1 LIDVFG
7 SSLTYASSGAVYGT
21 STQTLHSVRDPT
33 FGLDPYTTLKL
44 IHEEMVLD
52 TGGRVLRFSN
62 IFGPTMSE
70 DTVIAKLSQQIRGN
84 LQIPLQQNAV
94 RDYLFVEEAVRAIS
108 LTLAKKTPPILN
120 IATGLGRD
128 VNQLVGEI
136 AQVLEIR
143 ELRIVR
149 EAERQPINCNVL
161 SITETKN
168 VLGWH
173 PSLDFKN
180 QIRRTLFVE
189 KQEK

>member
-1 LIDVFG
+1 
-7 SSLTYASSGAVYGT
+7 
-21 STQTLHSVRDPT
+21 
-33 FGLDPYTTLKL
+33 
-44 IHEEMVLD
+44 M
-52 TGGRVLRFSN
+52 
-62 IFGPTMSE
+62 
-70 DTVIAKLSQQIRGN
+70 
-84 LQIPLQQNAV
+84 
-94 RDYLFVEEAVRAIS
+94 
-108 LTLAKKTPPILN
+108 N

-173 PSLDFKN
+173 PSLDFRN